1 MENGTRTHRASP
13 LRGISA
19 LYPLNGFVIYRKTVV
34 RDRFLLF
41 FVSLDRKQALQ
52 HAPSS
57 LHA

>member
-1 MENGTRTHRASP
+1 MDKSTRMLRAPP

-41 FVSLDRKQALQ
+41 FVPLDRKQALQ
-52 HAPSS
+52 HVPSS